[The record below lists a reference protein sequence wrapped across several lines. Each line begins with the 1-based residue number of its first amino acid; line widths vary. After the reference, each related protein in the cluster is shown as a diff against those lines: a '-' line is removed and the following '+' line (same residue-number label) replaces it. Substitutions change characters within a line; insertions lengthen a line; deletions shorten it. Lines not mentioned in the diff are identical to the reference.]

1 MMSSAQS
8 SRLRWLTAPLLV
20 LATVAWSP
28 GAIAQQP
35 AVGAT
40 LGIVEPGLSGVV
52 RASQATPIQGA
63 HVFIY
68 SLADATLQKI
78 LTDGVGRFQLRDL
91 PAGLYQV
98 IAYKSGFVPA
108 MVALTRPAANRQQI
122 LELDLLPADREVS
135 TGEDY
140 WQIRGSLPGDVLRE
154 IETLEVLQASVAGLA
169 FDLPADA
176 RFRAGVEASAGLDEI
191 AFDRAQRTG
200 GRIGVEGQLA
210 QLQLGVSGNFR
221 RLDTNNLEASTD
233 GLRGSSNEVSVDLA
247 QNNDN
252 RFRLTTARNRSIRT
266 QDGLETPVDFEH
278 LSVSYSMQVGQA
290 GRSAFSAQVTDET
303 NFYRGDAFAPLGVA
317 GASKTWELE
326 GSYSLNLSERSRVET
341 GLRYRQRRAESSLL
355 LDRDL
360 ERVDLFGKGGY
371 RIRPALLIEYGIYSV
386 LRDGELELAPQ
397 GGLVLQLNP
406 EWQLATRASARLAD
420 PTPNDLLPPRV
431 DFLPV
436 LASSGLS
443 ACEHGEARCYEV
455 ALSRERGENL
465 LSLGAV
471 HREFGE
477 TVRLYFSDDF
487 FDRSESLFLVP
498 GDRLD
503 ELQLAVTRRL
513 SPSVLTRLQ
522 SNVASGG
529 GGSFQATVADAYE
542 NEIRYLIT
550 SIDTRFQATSTGVFL
565 AFHQLE
571 QSLNPIAANLDDL
584 VPLLSE
590 RLQLR
595 VTQDLNVLV
604 DLPRTGPSSST
615 WSWRATRATTRI
627 GSCGGAFSAV
637 LPSSSEP
644 GRHLAPGETQAVE
657 FKSLK
662 DIRSLG

>member
-1 MMSSAQS
+1 MMSSAPS

-20 LATVAWSP
+20 LATVAGSSE
-28 GAIAQQP
+28 AIAQQP
-35 AVGAT
+35 PAGAAV
-40 LGIVEPGLSGVV
+40 GIVEPGLSGVV

-122 LELDLLPADREVS
+122 LELDLLPAEREVAA
-135 TGEDY
+135 GQDY
-140 WQIRGSLPGDVLRE
+140 WQIRGSLPGDVLRA
-154 IETLEVLQASVAGLA
+154 IETLEVLQASVAGLDL
-169 FDLPADA
+169 DLPADA

-210 QLQLGVSGNFR
+210 RVQLGVSGNFR
-221 RLDTNNLEASTD
+221 RLETDSLEASAD

-341 GLRYRQRRAESSLL
+341 GLRYRQRRAESSLMF
-355 LDRDL
+355 DRDL

-371 RIRPALLIEYGIYSV
+371 RIRPALLIEYGVYSV
-386 LRDGELELAPQ
+386 LRDGQLELAPQ

-406 EWQLATRASARLAD
+406 EWQLATRASARLTEPASRD
-420 PTPNDLLPPRV
+420 PLPRV
-431 DFLPV
+431 DLLPV
-436 LASSGLS
+436 LASDGLS
-443 ACEHGEARCYEV
+443 ACEQGEARCYEV

-503 ELQLAVTRRL
+503 ELQLAMTRRI
-513 SPSVLTRLQ
+513 SPRILTKLQ
-522 SNVASGG
+522 SNLASGG
-529 GGSFQATVADAYE
+529 GGSFHATASEAYE
-542 NEIRYLIT
+542 NEIRYVIT

-571 QSLNPIAANLDDL
+571 QSLNPITAHLEDL

-604 DLPRTGPSSST
+604 DLPADWTLQLNMELARDQGEDQDQEL
-615 WSWRATRATTRI
+615 RRRVL
-627 GSCGGAFSAV
+627 GG
-637 LPSSSEP
+637 
-644 GRHLAPGETQAVE
+644 LAIK
-657 FKSLK
+657 F
-662 DIRSLG
+662 